1 MKAAAVAY
9 CRPES
14 LDEALQ
20 VLSEH
25 GPDAK
30 VLSGGQSLVPLMN
43 MRLARPSVLV
53 DVSRLEE
60 LAEKTIDLDGGITL
74 GAGTVHS
81 AVEDDRGE
89 GYAGHLLS
97 TVAGGI
103 GYRAIRNR
111 GTLGGSLA
119 HADASAEWPVTM
131 AALDATIVAAS
142 TRGRSRYRAAD
153 FGRGFLMTALA
164 EDEVIVA
171 VTLPAALRSARTGYC
186 KIARKPGEFSDSL
199 AVAVLSESP
208 SDGTIE
214 GARIWLGAAAEV
226 PVELTA
232 LESSLVGS
240 RLADTTAGEVIA
252 AVEEEL
258 GVPTTADER
267 YRRHLHAVSV
277 SRAIEKAMAS

>member
-1 MKAAAVAY
+1 MKSAPVAY
-9 CRPES
+9 CHPES
-14 LDEALQ
+14 LDEALRL
-20 VLSEH
+20 LSEH

-30 VLSGGQSLVPLMN
+30 VLSGGQSLLPLMS

-60 LAEKTIDLDGGITL
+60 LGGKTTARDGGITL
-74 GAGTVHS
+74 GAGMVHS
-81 AVEDDRGE
+81 AIEDDRGE
-89 GYAGHLLS
+89 AYAGHLLS
-97 TVAGGI
+97 SVASGI

-142 TRGRSRYRAAD
+142 TRGWSRYRAAG
-153 FGRGFLMTALA
+153 FGRGFLMTALV

-171 VTLPAALRSARTGYC
+171 VELPAALRSARSGYY
-186 KIARKPGEFSDSL
+186 KSARKPGEFSDSL
-199 AVAVLSESP
+199 AVALLSEST
-208 SDGTIE
+208 SGGTI
-214 GARIWLGAAAEV
+214 AAASIWLGAAAEV

-232 LESSLVGS
+232 LEASLVGG
-240 RLADTTAGEVIA
+240 RLGDAMTSEVIA

-258 GVPTTADER
+258 GAVTTADER

-277 SRAIEKAMAS
+277 SRAIEKATAL